1 MNTCCISG
9 EEKVYSRSNLTV
21 ISVFLLSSSFETHES
36 NILDHTLEDARCSGK
51 SDVETQLLAMLSA
64 KIERNSA
71 YVSLESASCYN
82 SQRGGGTAVEL
93 YHYFMNGKAMQIKA
107 CSDAASSKRS
117 LLNYCCHCSQ
127 ELLCRPCTSFP
138 SLSWVPHEPCQPIP
152 PIAAGM
158 LQTLGRRN
166 VQRDESL
173 VLATGTER
181 TKCPGRQGPD
191 AMSNSGEQ

>member
-1 MNTCCISG
+1 
-9 EEKVYSRSNLTV
+9 
-21 ISVFLLSSSFETHES
+21 
-36 NILDHTLEDARCSGK
+36 
-51 SDVETQLLAMLSA
+51 
-64 KIERNSA
+64 
-71 YVSLESASCYN
+71 
-82 SQRGGGTAVEL
+82 
-93 YHYFMNGKAMQIKA
+93 MQIKA

-191 AMSNSGEQ
+191 TVNPMTSTPIIFPCHSRLEHLCTCSESIVCVSRCLIVVSSKASNQQF